1 MAKINLLPWRE
12 ERRKRN
18 QNEFYG
24 MLGAG
29 AIVAALIMLGLHF
42 TYLGMIEGQKNRNS
56 FVEKEIT
63 ILNKKIKEI
72 KALEKT
78 KNQLLSRMEVIQR
91 LQSSRSEIVHMFD
104 QLARTVPEGVYLK
117 KFSQKGTNLSIEGA
131 AESNARV
138 SAYMNSLDGSPWL
151 KGTDLKV
158 INSQGLG
165 VNGFA
170 LKTRQVNIVGEA
182 DK

>member
-1 MAKINLLPWRE
+1 
-12 ERRKRN
+12 
-18 QNEFYG
+18 
-24 MLGAG
+24 
-29 AIVAALIMLGLHF
+29 
-42 TYLGMIEGQKNRNS
+42 
-56 FVEKEIT
+56 
-63 ILNKKIKEI
+63 
-72 KALEKT
+72 
-78 KNQLLSRMEVIQR
+78 
-91 LQSSRSEIVHMFD
+91 MFD